1 MGNKKVVSSILPE
14 TSLAQSVARVS
25 NLGKVTKNGLLQ
37 SKKKYSNYQSATSD
51 TCENKKL
58 V

>member
-25 NLGKVTKNGLLQ
+25 NLGKVTKNGLL
-37 SKKKYSNYQSATSD
+37 
-51 TCENKKL
+51 
-58 V
+58 